1 LTGFKLSL
9 LGAALFFTGLILLVV
24 LPVGVPIAAMVIG
37 GLLVWS
43 GFIWTIF
50 GGYVKPSPPSPPEA

>member
-1 LTGFKLSL
+1 
-9 LGAALFFTGLILLVV
+9 
-24 LPVGVPIAAMVIG
+24 MVIG